1 MTDCDYTYHEC
12 EDLSFIIHFFA
23 DELLFDVDY
32 RGELLVIDLGDE
44 YEVTV

>member
-1 MTDCDYTYHEC
+1 MCEYEHTYHKCNGLE
-12 EDLSFIIHFFA
+12 FIIHSCKGR
-23 DELLFDVDY
+23 LLFDVDY